1 MRIGVVA
8 PSCQLDAS
16 IPERLTDLVS
26 ASYGLDAPEIL
37 FHDQCFLSCGH
48 FAGSDEARIS
58 ALVDY
63 ANDPT
68 LDAIWFA
75 RGGYGACRV
84 AEAALAQFGSAA
96 QDKLYM
102 GFSDAGFLLAGLYAQ
117 GVGRVA
123 HGPMPADLNR
133 EGGEAAVLRALD
145 WLLDPVAP
153 EAPQAAFNLTI
164 LSQVLG
170 TPLQPDLTG
179 HVLMIEEIAEYMY
192 RIDRTLFHVTSNA
205 AIHKVA
211 GIKLGRCS
219 QVPDNDPVFGMDEI
233 VVMQHWCAVSG
244 IPYLGRADIGHD
256 AANTVVAFNG
266 HSRG

>member
-1 MRIGVVA
+1 VRIGVVA
-8 PSCQLDAS
+8 PSCQLDS
-16 IPERLTDLVS
+16 TIPERLTDLVS
-26 ASYGLDAPEIL
+26 ASYGRAAPEIV

-48 FAGSDEARIS
+48 FAGPDEARIS

-63 ANDPT
+63 ANDPSF
-68 LDAIWFA
+68 DAIWFA

-84 AEAALAQFGSAA
+84 AEAALAQFGSSA

-102 GFSDAGFLLAGLYAQ
+102 GFSDAGFLLAGLYRQ

-133 EGGEAAVLRALD
+133 EDGEDAVLRALD
-145 WLLDPVAP
+145 WLLDPVVP
-153 EAPQAAFNLTI
+153 EVSQAAFNLTV
-164 LSQVLG
+164 LSQLLG

-179 HVLMIEEIAEYMY
+179 HILMIEEVAEYMY
-192 RIDRTLFHVTSNA
+192 RIDRTLFHVTSNPE
-205 AIHKVA
+205 IRKVA

-219 QVPDNDPVFGMDEI
+219 QVPDNDPVFEMDDEA
-233 VVMQHWCAVSG
+233 VARHWCAVSG

-256 AANTVVAFNG
+256 VANAVVAFNG
-266 HSRG
+266 HSPG